1 MPELDD
7 ADKEVL
13 AKVLQSQA
21 LQNLIG
27 AEEWDLS
34 EEEEMRLWQII
45 EKVGGL

>member
-1 MPELDD
+1 MPEFDD

-13 AKVLQSQA
+13 VKVLQSQA

-34 EEEEMRLWQII
+34 EEEEMHLWKII